1 MIMNKERN
9 DHDRSW
15 ISLMTFE
22 DWFPKMRSHT
32 YGLHKRIVEW
42 EAELLFDEKGEWK
55 NVLFYGKQYGND
67 WFPCHGDIGNC
78 LKVPVAQWLEPAAH
92 NGLVGGSSP
101 SGDTKKRIVR
111 EDLNHA

>member
-22 DWFPKMRSHT
+22 DWFPKMRTHT

-42 EAELLFDEKGEWK
+42 EAELLFDEKGE
-55 NVLFYGKQYGND
+55 
-67 WFPCHGDIGNC
+67 
-78 LKVPVAQWLEPAAH
+78 
-92 NGLVGGSSP
+92 
-101 SGDTKKRIVR
+101 
-111 EDLNHA
+111 